1 MRHAA
6 SALRDTLRAH
16 PCMRLV
22 SSTRLLPYLGA
33 GGLEVDLDVVW
44 VVELLQHE
52 GRLRNGSAEVRQAE
66 T

>member
-1 MRHAA
+1 
-6 SALRDTLRAH
+6 
-16 PCMRLV
+16 MRLV

-52 GRLRNGSAEVRQAE
+52 GRLRNRSAEVRQAE